1 MIESNDIVFLVYLP
15 LAMLVLSI
23 MIYIH
28 RHIALKY
35 LYIFNFFCF
44 FVTTLSYMIMRKLP
58 VGKGF
63 PEPWMEALPFIW
75 IFGFIIGLGSSVL
88 SLTYFVLELAKH
100 YVWAKVI
107 VVVCKVVFSLLLVY
121 SLYFVFMVG
130 IPSLKSG

>member
-1 MIESNDIVFLVYLP
+1 
-15 LAMLVLSI
+15 
-23 MIYIH
+23 
-28 RHIALKY
+28 
-35 LYIFNFFCF
+35 
-44 FVTTLSYMIMRKLP
+44 MIMRKLP
-58 VGKGF
+58 VGEGF

-75 IFGFIIGLGSSVL
+75 FFGFIISLGSSVL